1 MIYTVTFNPAIDYVV
16 YVSELKV
23 GKTNRSQ
30 HEDVFL
36 GGKGINVSTM
46 LNNLGVE
53 NKALGFV
60 AGETG
65 ELVEQGL
72 KERGMDTDFI
82 RLPEGD
88 TRINVKVRGK
98 LETEVNG
105 SGPHIPDVCIQQLME
120 KLDQVNDDD
129 VIVLSG
135 SVPRSVS
142 KDVYAN
148 IMEQMKGRP
157 VKIVV
162 DAAGD
167 LMKNVLPHRPFL
179 IKPNRAE
186 LEGLAGKVLG
196 RTREIMRSA
205 KDLQAQG
212 ARNVLVSLGGDG
224 ALLLDE
230 TGKFHRIGVP
240 KGELKT
246 SVGSG
251 DSMVAG
257 FLAGYQKT
265 GDYVTALRT
274 GAACGSASAFSTAL
288 ATREEVESMYHEL
301 ELMEVK

>member
-1 MIYTVTFNPAIDYVV
+1 MIYTVTFNPAIDYIV

-65 ELVEQGL
+65 ELMEQGL
-72 KERGMDTDFI
+72 KERGMNIDFI

-105 SGPHIPDVCIQQLME
+105 SGPHIPDVYIQQLME

-288 ATREEVESMYHEL
+288 ATREEVESLYHEL

>member
-105 SGPHIPDVCIQQLME
+105 SGPHIPDVYIQQLME

-196 RTREIMRSA
+196 KTREIMRSA

-288 ATREEVESMYHEL
+288 ATREEVENLYHEL

>member
-120 KLDQVNDDD
+120 KLEQVKDDD

>member
-105 SGPHIPDVCIQQLME
+105 SGPNIPDAYIQQLME
-120 KLDQVNDDD
+120 KLKQVNDDD
-129 VIVLSG
+129 IIILSG
-135 SVPRSVS
+135 SVPRTVP

-148 IMEQMKGRP
+148 IMEQMKERP

-162 DAAGD
+162 DAAGE
-167 LMKNVLPHRPFL
+167 LMEQVLPHKPFL

-205 KDLQAQG
+205 EDLQARG
-212 ARNVLVSLGGDG
+212 ARNVLVSLGADG

-230 TGKFHRIGVP
+230 KGKFHRIGVP

-257 FLAGYQKT
+257 FIAGYQKT

-274 GAACGSASAFSTAL
+274 GAACGSASAFSATL
-288 ATREEVESMYHEL
+288 ATREEVEAMYHEL
-301 ELMEVK
+301 ELMTVK

>member
-105 SGPHIPDVCIQQLME
+105 SGPHIPDVYIQQLME

-157 VKIVV
+157 VKIAV

-179 IKPNRAE
+179 IKPNRSE

-196 RTREIMRSA
+196 KTREIMRSA

-288 ATREEVESMYHEL
+288 ATREEVESLYHEL

>member
-16 YVSELKV
+16 YVSDLKV

-105 SGPHIPDVCIQQLME
+105 SGPHIPDVYIQQLME
-120 KLDQVNDDD
+120 KLEQVKDDD

>member
-105 SGPHIPDVCIQQLME
+105 SGPHIPDVYIQQLME

-288 ATREEVESMYHEL
+288 ATREEVESLYHEL

>member
-16 YVSELKV
+16 YVNELKV

-30 HEDVFL
+30 REDVFL

-46 LNNLGVE
+46 LTNLGVE
-53 NKALGFV
+53 NTALGFV
-60 AGETG
+60 AGDTG

-72 KERGMDTDFI
+72 KERGIVTDFI
-82 RLPEGD
+82 RLPAGN

-98 LETEVNG
+98 YETEVNG
-105 SGPHIPDVCIQQLME
+105 SGPDIPEEYIEALMK
-120 KLDQVNDDD
+120 KLDQATSADAV
-129 VIVLSG
+129 VLAG
-135 SVPRSVS
+135 SVPATVRT
-142 KDVYAN
+142 DVYAN
-148 IMEQMKGRP
+148 IMERLEEKGVR
-157 VKIVV
+157 VVV
-162 DAAGD
+162 DAAGE
-167 LMKNVLPHRPFL
+167 LMKNVLPHHPFL

-212 ARNVLVSLGGDG
+212 AKNVLVSLGADG

-230 TGKFHRIGVP
+230 YGKFHRIGVP

-257 FLAGYQKT
+257 FLAGYLGS
-265 GDYVTALRT
+265 GDYKTALRA
-274 GAACGSASAFSTAL
+274 GAACGSASAFSTTL
-288 ATREEVESMYHEL
+288 ATREEAATMYQALSAIEP
-301 ELMEVK
+301 M

>member
-105 SGPHIPDVCIQQLME
+105 SGPHIPDVYIQQLME

>member
-105 SGPHIPDVCIQQLME
+105 SGPHIPDVYIQQLME

-196 RTREIMRSA
+196 KTREIMRSA

-230 TGKFHRIGVP
+230 SGKFHRIGVP

-288 ATREEVESMYHEL
+288 ATREEVESLYHEL

>member
-1 MIYTVTFNPAIDYVV
+1 MIYTLTLNPAVDMNVSSARMEPGLVNRTYDTVYTPNGKGVNVSFTLQHFGVPSVVMGPFGGFTGDYITGECRNRGLQVLP
-16 YVSELKV
+16 SPIA
-23 GKTNRSQ
+23 GTNRVNMFVTVGDKEYKLVNEGPVVSAQ
-30 HEDVFL
+30 EQEALLSLLESLEDLEVLTINGSMARGFGPDYL
-36 GGKGINVSTM
+36 LRIMEICNRKGAKVVPDISAPV
-46 LNNLGVE
+46 
-53 NKALGFV
+53 
-60 AGETG
+60 
-65 ELVEQGL
+65 L
-72 KERGMDTDFI
+72 KE
-82 RLPEGD
+82 
-88 TRINVKVRGK
+88 
-98 LETEVNG
+98 
-105 SGPHIPDVCIQQLME
+105 
-120 KLDQVNDDD
+120 
-129 VIVLSG
+129 VLTQG
-135 SVPRSVS
+135 
-142 KDVYAN
+142 
-148 IMEQMKGRP
+148 
-157 VKIVV
+157 
-162 DAAGD
+162 
-167 LMKNVLPHRPFL
+167 PFL

-196 RTREIMRSA
+196 KTREIMRSA

-230 TGKFHRIGVP
+230 SGKFHRIGVP

>member
-105 SGPHIPDVCIQQLME
+105 SGPHIPDVYIQQLME
-120 KLDQVNDDD
+120 KLEQVKDED

-196 RTREIMRSA
+196 KTREIMRSA

-230 TGKFHRIGVP
+230 SGKFHRIGVP

>member
-105 SGPHIPDVCIQQLME
+105 SGPHIPDVYIQQLME

-196 RTREIMRSA
+196 KTREIMRSA

-230 TGKFHRIGVP
+230 SGKFHRIGVP

-288 ATREEVESMYHEL
+288 ATREEVENLYHEL

>member
-105 SGPHIPDVCIQQLME
+105 SGPHIPDVYIQQLME
-120 KLDQVNDDD
+120 KLEQVKDED

-196 RTREIMRSA
+196 KTREIMRSA

-230 TGKFHRIGVP
+230 SGKFHRIGVP

-288 ATREEVESMYHEL
+288 ATREEVESLYH
-301 ELMEVK
+301 

>member
-105 SGPHIPDVCIQQLME
+105 SGPHIPDVYSQQLME
-120 KLDQVNDDD
+120 KLEQVKDED

-196 RTREIMRSA
+196 KTREIMRSA

-288 ATREEVESMYHEL
+288 ATREEVESLYHEL

>member
-105 SGPHIPDVCIQQLME
+105 SGPHIPDVYIQQLME

-196 RTREIMRSA
+196 KTREIMRSA

>member
-105 SGPHIPDVCIQQLME
+105 SGPHIPDGCIQQLMK

-162 DAAGD
+162 DAAGE

-230 TGKFHRIGVP
+230 SGKFHRIGVP

-288 ATREEVESMYHEL
+288 ATREEVE
-301 ELMEVK
+301 

>member
-105 SGPHIPDVCIQQLME
+105 SGPHIPDVYIQQLME
-120 KLDQVNDDD
+120 KLEQVKDED

-196 RTREIMRSA
+196 KTREIMRSA

-288 ATREEVESMYHEL
+288 ATREEVESLYHEL

>member
-105 SGPHIPDVCIQQLME
+105 SGPHIPDVYIQQLME

-179 IKPNRAE
+179 IKPNRSE

-196 RTREIMRSA
+196 KTREIMRSA

>member
-105 SGPHIPDVCIQQLME
+105 SGPHIPDVYIQQLME
-120 KLDQVNDDD
+120 KLEQVKDED

-288 ATREEVESMYHEL
+288 ATREEVESLYHEL

>member
-105 SGPHIPDVCIQQLME
+105 SGPHIPDVYIQQLME
-120 KLDQVNDDD
+120 KLEQVKDED

-179 IKPNRAE
+179 IKPNRSE

-288 ATREEVESMYHEL
+288 ATREEVESLYHEL

>member
-105 SGPHIPDVCIQQLME
+105 SGPHIPDVYIQQLME

-196 RTREIMRSA
+196 KTREIMRSA

-230 TGKFHRIGVP
+230 SGKFHRIGVP

>member
-105 SGPHIPDVCIQQLME
+105 SGPHIPDVYIQQLME
-120 KLDQVNDDD
+120 KLEQVKDED

>member
-105 SGPHIPDVCIQQLME
+105 SGPHIPDVYIQQLME
-120 KLDQVNDDD
+120 KLEQVKDDD

-196 RTREIMRSA
+196 KTREIMRSA

-288 ATREEVESMYHEL
+288 ATREEVESLYHEL

>member
-105 SGPHIPDVCIQQLME
+105 SGPHIPDVYIQQLME

-196 RTREIMRSA
+196 KTREIMRSA

-288 ATREEVESMYHEL
+288 ATREEVESLYHEL

>member
-105 SGPHIPDVCIQQLME
+105 SGPHIPDVYIQQLME
-120 KLDQVNDDD
+120 KLEQVKDED

-196 RTREIMRSA
+196 KTREIMRSA

>member
-1 MIYTVTFNPAIDYVV
+1 
-16 YVSELKV
+16 
-23 GKTNRSQ
+23 
-30 HEDVFL
+30 
-36 GGKGINVSTM
+36 M

-72 KERGMDTDFI
+72 KERGMNTDFI

-105 SGPHIPDVCIQQLME
+105 SGPHIPDAYIQQLME

-162 DAAGD
+162 DAAGE

-240 KGELKT
+240 KGELKS

>member
-105 SGPHIPDVCIQQLME
+105 SGPHIPDVYIQQLME
-120 KLDQVNDDD
+120 KLEQVKDED

-179 IKPNRAE
+179 IKPNRSE

-196 RTREIMRSA
+196 KTREIMRSA

-288 ATREEVESMYHEL
+288 ATREEVESLYHEL

>member
-16 YVSELKV
+16 YVNELKV

-30 HEDVFL
+30 REDVLL

-46 LNNLGVE
+46 LNNLGIE
-53 NKALGFV
+53 NRALGFV

-82 RLPEGD
+82 HLPEGN
-88 TRINVKVRGK
+88 TRINVKIRGK
-98 LETEVNG
+98 VETEVNG
-105 SGPHIPDVCIQQLME
+105 SGPHIPEECIQQLME
-120 KLDQVNDDD
+120 KLKQIDDND

-135 SVPRSVS
+135 SVPRTVS
-142 KDVYAN
+142 KDIYAR
-148 IMEQMKGRP
+148 IMEQLNTRP

-162 DAAGD
+162 DAAGE
-167 LMKNVLPHRPFL
+167 LMQNVLSYSPFL

-212 ARNVLVSLGGDG
+212 ARNVLVSLGADG

-240 KGELKT
+240 NGELKT

-265 GDYVTALRT
+265 GDYATALRT
-274 GAACGSASAFSTAL
+274 GAACGSASAFSTTL
-288 ATREEVESMYHEL
+288 ATCEEVEAMYHEL
-301 ELMEVK
+301 EQMELK

>member
-72 KERGMDTDFI
+72 KERGMKTDFI

-105 SGPHIPDVCIQQLME
+105 SGPHIPDAYIQQLME
-120 KLDQVNDDD
+120 KLELVKDDD
-129 VIVLSG
+129 ILVLSG

-148 IMEQMKGRP
+148 IMEQMKARP

-162 DAAGD
+162 DAAGE
-167 LMKNVLPHRPFL
+167 LMEQVLPHKPFL

-205 KDLQAQG
+205 KDLQARG
-212 ARNVLVSLGGDG
+212 ARNVLVSLGADG

-230 TGKFHRIGVP
+230 NGKFHRIGVP

-257 FLAGYQKT
+257 FIAGYQKT
-265 GDYVTALRT
+265 GDYATALRT
-274 GAACGSASAFSTAL
+274 GAACGSASAFSTTL
-288 ATREEVESMYHEL
+288 ATREEVEAMYHEL

>member
-105 SGPHIPDVCIQQLME
+105 SGPHIPDVYIQQLME
-120 KLDQVNDDD
+120 KLEQVNDDD

-196 RTREIMRSA
+196 KTREIMRSA

>member
-46 LNNLGVE
+46 LNNLGVD

-105 SGPHIPDVCIQQLME
+105 SGPNIPDAYIQQLME
-120 KLDQVNDDD
+120 KLKQVNDDD
-129 VIVLSG
+129 IIILSG
-135 SVPRSVS
+135 SVPRTVP

-148 IMEQMKGRP
+148 IMEQMKERP

-162 DAAGD
+162 DAAGE
-167 LMKNVLPHRPFL
+167 LMEQVLPHKPFL

-205 KDLQAQG
+205 EDLQARG
-212 ARNVLVSLGGDG
+212 ARNVLVSLGADG

-230 TGKFHRIGVP
+230 KGKFHRIGVP

-257 FLAGYQKT
+257 FIAGYQKT

-274 GAACGSASAFSTAL
+274 GAACGSASAFSATL
-288 ATREEVESMYHEL
+288 ATREEVEAMYHEL
-301 ELMEVK
+301 ELMTVK